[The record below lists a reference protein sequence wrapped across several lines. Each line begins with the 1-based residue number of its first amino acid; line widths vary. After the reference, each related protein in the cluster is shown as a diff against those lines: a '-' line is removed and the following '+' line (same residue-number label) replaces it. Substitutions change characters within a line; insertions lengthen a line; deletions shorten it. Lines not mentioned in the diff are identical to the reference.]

1 MKKSNGQIWIDKNPP
16 YNLMYRAGN
25 SNETATDR
33 IVQSLSKYTTT
44 TPESI
49 QVGQLVSLDRG
60 TGNVKSSTFPDDLD
74 NILGVATG
82 VEAGD
87 SGSTVSVAT
96 TGEVYISKSLIND
109 LSISKKRILYW
120 NIASGAT
127 KPYTQDLPNTD
138 GTIKYINLPVIGY
151 ITSFNGYEGDSS
163 YITVQLNMGPFDSVL
178 EFKCVRGVSIKSSDG
193 SSQVI
198 EIKHNLNLGK
208 TGKLR
213 LTVYDEEGNII
224 PVNHADTFDSQT
236 ETSNT
241 AKISIDRSSVGLSLH
256 ISGETLY

>member
-60 TGNVKSSTFPDDLD
+60 TGNVKSSVFPEDLD

-87 SGSTVSVAT
+87 SESTVSVAT

-178 EFKCVRGVSIKSSDG
+178 EFKCVKTVSIKTSDEG
-193 SSQVI
+193 AQEI
-198 EIKHNLNLGK
+198 EIKHNLNLGEG
-208 TGKLR
+208 GKLR
-213 LTVYDEEGNII
+213 LTVYDGDGNIV
-224 PVNHADTFDSQT
+224 PVNHTD
-236 ETSNT
+236 TSNT
-241 AKISIDRSSVGLSLH
+241 SKIIIDRSSVGLSLY

>member
-33 IVQSLSKYTTT
+33 IVQSLSKYNTEA
-44 TPESI
+44 PESI
-49 QVGQLVSLDRG
+49 QVGQLVSLNRE
-60 TGNVKSSTFPDDLD
+60 TGNVENSTFPADID

-82 VEAGD
+82 VETVG
-87 SGSTVSVAT
+87 GRSTVSVAT
-96 TGEVYISKSLIND
+96 TGEVYISKNLING
-109 LSISKKRILYW
+109 LSTSKKRILYW
-120 NIASGAT
+120 NIVSGAT
-127 KPYTQDLPNTD
+127 KPYTQDLPSAD

-178 EFKCVRGVSIKSSDG
+178 EFKCVRDVSIKTTDEG
-193 SSQVI
+193 AQEI
-198 EIKHNLNLGK
+198 EIEHNLNLGK
-208 TGKLR
+208 NGKLR
-213 LTVYDEEGNII
+213 LTVYDSDGNII
-224 PVNHADTFDSQT
+224 PVNHTD
-236 ETSNT
+236 TSNT

>member
-87 SGSTVSVAT
+87 SRSTVSVAT

-120 NIASGAT
+120 NIAGRAT

-178 EFKCVRGVSIKSSDG
+178 EFKCVRDVSIKSSDG
-193 SSQVI
+193 SPQVI

>member
-49 QVGQLVSLDRG
+49 QVGQLVSLNRE
-60 TGNVKSSTFPDDLD
+60 TGNVENSTFPADLD

-82 VEAGD
+82 VETVG
-87 SGSTVSVAT
+87 GKSTVSVAT
-96 TGEVYISKSLIND
+96 TGEVYISKNLIND

-178 EFKCVRGVSIKSSDG
+178 EFKCVRDVSIKSSDG

-213 LTVYDEEGNII
+213 LTVYDEEGNIV
-224 PVNHADTFDSQT
+224 PVNHTDTFDSQT

>member
-60 TGNVKSSTFPDDLD
+60 TGNVKSSAFPDDLD

-120 NIASGAT
+120 NIASGAA

-163 YITVQLNMGPFDSVL
+163 YVTVQLNMGPFDSVL
-178 EFKCVRGVSIKSSDG
+178 EFKCTKTVSIKTSNESP
-193 SSQVI
+193 QEI
-198 EIKHNLNLGK
+198 EIKHNLNLGEG
-208 TGKLR
+208 GKLR
-213 LTVYDEEGNII
+213 LTVYDGDGNIV
-224 PVNHADTFDSQT
+224 PVNHTD
-236 ETSNT
+236 TSNT
-241 AKISIDRSSVGLSLH
+241 SKIIIDRSSVGLSLY

>member
-87 SGSTVSVAT
+87 SRSTVSVAT

-178 EFKCVRGVSIKSSDG
+178 EFKCVRDVSIKSSDG

-224 PVNHADTFDSQT
+224 PVNHTDTFDSQT

>member
-1 MKKSNGQIWIDKNPP
+1 MGKRVKNP
-16 YNLMYRAGN
+16 LILRFFVVA
-25 SNETATDR
+25 
-33 IVQSLSKYTTT
+33 
-44 TPESI
+44 
-49 QVGQLVSLDRG
+49 LVTVFSF
-60 TGNVKSSTFPDDLD
+60 S
-74 NILGVATG
+74 VAR

-120 NIASGAT
+120 NIASGTT

-178 EFKCVRGVSIKSSDG
+178 EFKCVRDVSIKSSDEG
-193 SSQVI
+193 SQVI

-208 TGKLR
+208 IGKLR
-213 LTVYDEEGNII
+213 LTVYDGDGNII
-224 PVNHADTFDSQT
+224 PVNHTDIFDSQT

>member
-49 QVGQLVSLDRG
+49 QVGQLVSLDRE
-60 TGNVKSSTFPDDLD
+60 TGNVKSSAFPDDLD
-74 NILGVATG
+74 NILGIATG

-120 NIASGAT
+120 NIASDAT

-178 EFKCVRGVSIKSSDG
+178 EFKCVRDVSTKTSDG

-198 EIKHNLNLGK
+198 EIKHNLNLGDS
-208 TGKLR
+208 GKLR
-213 LTVYDEEGNII
+213 LTVYDSDGNII
-224 PVNHADTFDSQT
+224 PVNHTD
-236 ETSNT
+236 TSNT
-241 AKISIDRSSVGLSLH
+241 AKINVDRSSVDLSLY

>member
-49 QVGQLVSLDRG
+49 QVGQLVSLNRE
-60 TGNVKSSTFPDDLD
+60 TGNVENSTFPADLD

-82 VEAGD
+82 VETVG
-87 SGSTVSVAT
+87 GKSTVSVAT
-96 TGEVYISKSLIND
+96 TGEVYISKNLIND

-120 NIASGAT
+120 NIASSAI
-127 KPYTQDLPNTD
+127 KPYTQDLPSAD

-178 EFKCVRGVSIKSSDG
+178 EFKCAKTVSAKTSDVG
-193 SSQVI
+193 PQEI
-198 EIKHNLNLGK
+198 EIKHNLNLGES
-208 TGKLR
+208 GKLR
-213 LTVYDEEGNII
+213 LTVYDSDGNII
-224 PVNHADTFDSQT
+224 PVNHTD
-236 ETSNT
+236 TSNT
-241 AKISIDRSSVGLSLH
+241 AKISVDRSSVGLSLH

>member
-16 YNLMYRAGN
+16 YNLMYRVGN

-60 TGNVKSSTFPDDLD
+60 TGNVKSSAFPDDLD

-178 EFKCVRGVSIKSSDG
+178 EFKCVRDVSIKTSDG
-193 SSQVI
+193 SPQVI
-198 EIKHNLNLGK
+198 EIKHNLNLGDS
-208 TGKLR
+208 GKLR
-213 LTVYDEEGNII
+213 LTVYDEDGNII
-224 PVNHADTFDSQT
+224 PVNHTD
-236 ETSNT
+236 TSNT

>member
-33 IVQSLSKYTTT
+33 IVQSLSKYNTEA
-44 TPESI
+44 PESI
-49 QVGQLVSLDRG
+49 QVGQLVSLNRE
-60 TGNVKSSTFPDDLD
+60 TGNVENSTFPADLD

-82 VEAGD
+82 VETVG
-87 SGSTVSVAT
+87 GRSTVSVAT
-96 TGEVYISKSLIND
+96 TGEVYISKNLIND
-109 LSISKKRILYW
+109 LSTSKKRILYW
-120 NIASGAT
+120 NIASSAT
-127 KPYTQDLPNTD
+127 KPYTQDLPSTD

-178 EFKCVRGVSIKSSDG
+178 EFKCIKTVSVKTSDAN
-193 SSQVI
+193 SQVI
-198 EIKHNLNLGK
+198 EIKHNLNLGDS
-208 TGKLR
+208 GKLR
-213 LTVYDEEGNII
+213 LTVYDEDGNII
-224 PVNHADTFDSQT
+224 PANHTD
-236 ETSNT
+236 TSNT
-241 AKISIDRSSVGLSLH
+241 SKISVDRSSVGLSLY

>member
-60 TGNVKSSTFPDDLD
+60 TGNVKSSVFPEDLD

-87 SGSTVSVAT
+87 SRSTVSVAT

-178 EFKCVRGVSIKSSDG
+178 EFKCVRDVSIKSSDEG
-193 SSQVI
+193 AQEI

-208 TGKLR
+208 NGKLR
-213 LTVYDEEGNII
+213 LTVYDEEGNIV
-224 PVNHADTFDSQT
+224 PVNHTDTFDSQT

>member
-120 NIASGAT
+120 NIASGTT

-178 EFKCVRGVSIKSSDG
+178 EFKCVRDVSIKSSDG

-224 PVNHADTFDSQT
+224 PVNHTDTFDSQT

>member
-49 QVGQLVSLDRG
+49 QVGQLVSLNRE
-60 TGNVKSSTFPDDLD
+60 TGNVENSTFPADLD
-74 NILGVATG
+74 NVWGVATG
-82 VEAGD
+82 VETVGGRA
-87 SGSTVSVAT
+87 TVSVAT
-96 TGEVYISKSLIND
+96 TGEVYISKNLIND

-120 NIASGAT
+120 NIANSAT
-127 KPYTQDLPNTD
+127 KPYTQDLPNID

-178 EFKCVRGVSIKSSDG
+178 EFKCVRDVSIKTSDG

-208 TGKLR
+208 NGKLR
-213 LTVYDEEGNII
+213 LTVYDSEGNII
-224 PVNHADTFDSQT
+224 PVNHTD
-236 ETSNT
+236 TSNT
-241 AKISIDRSSVGLSLH
+241 AKISVDRSSVGLSLY

>member
-82 VEAGD
+82 VEAGA

-178 EFKCVRGVSIKSSDG
+178 EFKCVRDVSIKSSDG

-224 PVNHADTFDSQT
+224 PVNHTDTFDSQT

>member
-1 MKKSNGQIWIDKNPP
+1 M
-16 YNLMYRAGN
+16 
-25 SNETATDR
+25 
-33 IVQSLSKYTTT
+33 
-44 TPESI
+44 
-49 QVGQLVSLDRG
+49 
-60 TGNVKSSTFPDDLD
+60 
-74 NILGVATG
+74 
-82 VEAGD
+82 
-87 SGSTVSVAT
+87 AT

-109 LSISKKRILYW
+109 LSTSKKRILYW

-178 EFKCVRGVSIKSSDG
+178 EFKCTKTVSIKTSDG
-193 SSQVI
+193 SSQII
-198 EIKHNLNLGK
+198 EIKHNLNLGDG
-208 TGKLR
+208 GKLR
-213 LTVYDEEGNII
+213 LTVYDGDGNII
-224 PVNHADTFDSQT
+224 PVNHTD
-236 ETSNT
+236 TSNT

>member
-49 QVGQLVSLDRG
+49 QVGQLVSLNRE
-60 TGNVKSSTFPDDLD
+60 TGNVENSTFPADLD

-82 VEAGD
+82 VETVG
-87 SGSTVSVAT
+87 GKSTVSVAT
-96 TGEVYISKSLIND
+96 TGEVYISKNLIND

-178 EFKCVRGVSIKSSDG
+178 EFKCVRDVSIKTSDG

-198 EIKHNLNLGK
+198 EIKHNLNLGDS
-208 TGKLR
+208 GKLR
-213 LTVYDEEGNII
+213 LTVYDEDGNII
-224 PVNHADTFDSQT
+224 PVNHTD
-236 ETSNT
+236 TSNT
-241 AKISIDRSSVGLSLH
+241 AKISVDRSSVGLSLH

>member
-44 TPESI
+44 TPASI

-60 TGNVKSSTFPDDLD
+60 TGNVKSSAFPEDLD

-82 VEAGD
+82 VETA
-87 SGSTVSVAT
+87 SSASTVSVAT
-96 TGEVYISKSLIND
+96 TGEVYISKNLING
-109 LSISKKRILYW
+109 LSTSKKRILYW
-120 NIASGAT
+120 NIASGAS
-127 KPYTQDLPNTD
+127 KPYTQDLPNTTD

-178 EFKCVRGVSIKSSDG
+178 EFKCTKTVSAKTSDE
-193 SSQVI
+193 SPQEI
-198 EIKHNLNLGK
+198 EIKHNLNLGES
-208 TGKLR
+208 GKLR
-213 LTVYDEEGNII
+213 LTVYDSAGNII
-224 PVNHADTFDSQT
+224 PVNHTD
-236 ETSNT
+236 TSNT
-241 AKISIDRSSVGLSLH
+241 AKISIDRSSVGLSLY

>member
-60 TGNVKSSTFPDDLD
+60 TGNVKSSAFPDDLD
-74 NILGVATG
+74 NILGIATG
-82 VEAGD
+82 IEAGD
-87 SGSTVSVAT
+87 NGSTVSVAT

-178 EFKCVRGVSIKSSDG
+178 EFKCVRDVSIKSSDE

-224 PVNHADTFDSQT
+224 PVNHTDTFDSQT

>member
-60 TGNVKSSTFPDDLD
+60 TGNVKSSTFPEDLD

-82 VEAGD
+82 VETVG
-87 SGSTVSVAT
+87 STSTVSVAT
-96 TGEVYISKSLIND
+96 TGEVYISKNLIND
-109 LSISKKRILYW
+109 LSTSKKRILYW
-120 NIASGAT
+120 NIASSAT
-127 KPYTQDLPNTD
+127 KPYTQDLPSAD

-151 ITSFNGYEGDSS
+151 ITSFNGYEGDGS

-178 EFKCVRGVSIKSSDG
+178 EFKCVRDVSIKTSDA

-208 TGKLR
+208 NGKLR
-213 LTVYDEEGNII
+213 LTVYDSDGNII
-224 PVNHADTFDSQT
+224 PVNHTD
-236 ETSNT
+236 TSNT
-241 AKISIDRSSVGLSLH
+241 AKISVDRSSVGLSLH

>member
-87 SGSTVSVAT
+87 SRSTVSVAT

-178 EFKCVRGVSIKSSDG
+178 EFKCVRDVSIKSSDE

>member
-82 VEAGD
+82 VETVG
-87 SGSTVSVAT
+87 STSTVSVAT
-96 TGEVYISKSLIND
+96 TGEVYISKNLIND

-120 NIASGAT
+120 NIANSAT
-127 KPYTQDLPNTD
+127 KPYTQDLPNID

-178 EFKCVRGVSIKSSDG
+178 EFKCVRDVSIKSSDG

-224 PVNHADTFDSQT
+224 PVNHTDTFDSQT

>member
-33 IVQSLSKYTTT
+33 IVQSLSKYTTM

-49 QVGQLVSLDRG
+49 QVGQLVSLNRE
-60 TGNVKSSTFPDDLD
+60 TGNVENSTFPADLD

-82 VEAGD
+82 VETVG
-87 SGSTVSVAT
+87 GRSTVSVAT

-178 EFKCVRGVSIKSSDG
+178 EFKCVRDVSIKSSDG

-224 PVNHADTFDSQT
+224 PVNHTDTST
-236 ETSNT
+236 T
-241 AKISIDRSSVGLSLH
+241 AKISVDRSSVGLSLH

>member
-82 VEAGD
+82 VETVG
-87 SGSTVSVAT
+87 STSTVSVAT

-109 LSISKKRILYW
+109 LSNSKKRILYW

-178 EFKCVRGVSIKSSDG
+178 EFKCVRDVSIKSSDG

-224 PVNHADTFDSQT
+224 PVNHTDTFDSQT

>member
-33 IVQSLSKYTTT
+33 IVQSLSKYITAV
-44 TPESI
+44 PESI

-60 TGNVKSSTFPDDLD
+60 TGNVKSSAFPDDLD

-120 NIASGAT
+120 NIANGAT

-178 EFKCVRGVSIKSSDG
+178 EFKCVREVSIKSSDG

-198 EIKHNLNLGK
+198 EIKHNLNLGDS
-208 TGKLR
+208 GKLR
-213 LTVYDEEGNII
+213 LTVYDEDGNII
-224 PVNHADTFDSQT
+224 PVNHTD
-236 ETSNT
+236 TSNT

>member
-178 EFKCVRGVSIKSSDG
+178 EFKCVRDVSIKSSDE

>member
-1 MKKSNGQIWIDKNPP
+1 
-16 YNLMYRAGN
+16 MYRSGN

-33 IVQSLSKYTTT
+33 IVQSLSKYTTM

-60 TGNVKSSTFPDDLD
+60 TGNVKSSVFPEDLD

-87 SGSTVSVAT
+87 GGSTVSVAT

-178 EFKCVRGVSIKSSDG
+178 EFKCVRDVSIKSSDG

-224 PVNHADTFDSQT
+224 PVNHTD
-236 ETSNT
+236 TSNT

>member
-33 IVQSLSKYTTT
+33 IVQSLSKYNTEA
-44 TPESI
+44 PESI
-49 QVGQLVSLDRG
+49 QVGQLVSLNRE
-60 TGNVKSSTFPDDLD
+60 TGNVENSTFPADLD

-82 VEAGD
+82 VETVG
-87 SGSTVSVAT
+87 GRSTVSVAT
-96 TGEVYISKSLIND
+96 TGEVYISKNLIND
-109 LSISKKRILYW
+109 LSTSKKRILYW
-120 NIASGAT
+120 NIASSAT
-127 KPYTQDLPNTD
+127 KPYTQDLPSAD

-178 EFKCVRGVSIKSSDG
+178 EFKCVRDVSIKTSDEG
-193 SSQVI
+193 AQEI

-208 TGKLR
+208 NGKLR
-213 LTVYDEEGNII
+213 LTVYDSEGNII
-224 PVNHADTFDSQT
+224 PINHTD
-236 ETSNT
+236 TSNT
-241 AKISIDRSSVGLSLH
+241 AKISVDRSSVGLSLH

>member
-16 YNLMYRAGN
+16 YDLMYRAGN
-25 SNETATDR
+25 SNKTATDR
-33 IVQSLSKYTTT
+33 IVQYLSKYTTEA
-44 TPESI
+44 PESI
-49 QVGQLVSLDRG
+49 QVGQLVSLNRE
-60 TGNVKSSTFPDDLD
+60 TGNVENSIFPADLD
-74 NILGVATG
+74 NILGVVTG
-82 VEAGD
+82 VETVGSA
-87 SGSTVSVAT
+87 STVSVAT

-120 NIASGAT
+120 NIASGAS

-178 EFKCVRGVSIKSSDG
+178 EFKCTKTVSIKSSDE
-193 SSQVI
+193 SPQVI
-198 EIKHNLNLGK
+198 EIKHNLNLGDS
-208 TGKLR
+208 GKLR
-213 LTVYDEEGNII
+213 LTVYDGDGNII
-224 PVNHADTFDSQT
+224 PVNHADT
-236 ETSNT
+236 SNT
-241 AKISIDRSSVGLSLH
+241 AKIIVDRSSVGLSLH

>member
-49 QVGQLVSLDRG
+49 QVGQLVSLNRES
-60 TGNVKSSTFPDDLD
+60 GNVENSTFPDDLD

-82 VEAGD
+82 VETVG
-87 SGSTVSVAT
+87 STSTVSVAT

-120 NIASGAT
+120 NIASGAS

-178 EFKCVRGVSIKSSDG
+178 EFKCVRDVSIKSSDG

>member
-44 TPESI
+44 TPASI

-60 TGNVKSSTFPDDLD
+60 TGNVKSSTFPEDLD

-82 VEAGD
+82 VETAG
-87 SGSTVSVAT
+87 STSTVSVAT

-178 EFKCVRGVSIKSSDG
+178 EFKCVRDVSIKTSDG
-193 SSQVI
+193 SPQVI
-198 EIKHNLNLGK
+198 EIKHNLNLGDS
-208 TGKLR
+208 GKLR
-213 LTVYDEEGNII
+213 LTVYDEDGNII
-224 PVNHADTFDSQT
+224 SVNHTD
-236 ETSNT
+236 TSNT

>member
-87 SGSTVSVAT
+87 SRSTVSVAT

-178 EFKCVRGVSIKSSDG
+178 EFKCVRDVSIKSSDG

>member
-44 TPESI
+44 APESI
-49 QVGQLVSLDRG
+49 QIGQLVSLNRE
-60 TGNVKSSTFPDDLD
+60 TGRVENSIFPADLD
-74 NILGVATG
+74 NILGIATG
-82 VEAGD
+82 VETAG
-87 SGSTVSVAT
+87 GTSTVSVAT

-178 EFKCVRGVSIKSSDG
+178 EFKCVRDVSIKTSDG

-198 EIKHNLNLGK
+198 EIKHNLNLGDS
-208 TGKLR
+208 GKLR
-213 LTVYDEEGNII
+213 LTVYDEDGNIV
-224 PVNHADTFDSQT
+224 PVNHTD
-236 ETSNT
+236 TSNT
-241 AKISIDRSSVGLSLH
+241 SKIIIDRSSVGLSLY